1 MGSVREA
8 RGCTEGKRVL
18 IACAMI
24 EDELRAAFDATGA
37 TFDEIMWVE
46 RGFHRYPSRLKAE
59 LQRLIDVAE
68 RGGAD
73 CIVLAFGLCGGS
85 ADGLHSERAT
95 VVMPRFDDCV
105 NFMLETGHRCCR
117 GQARAG
123 VFYLTQGWSHDSD
136 QNPLAMRQDY
146 IERFGQKKA
155 DRLMEVMFGA
165 YRSVTLIENGC
176 YEPEAV
182 MPYAHGAA
190 EALGVGVNSV
200 EGSNVILEKLLSGDW
215 DDDILVREPGRG
227 VCLFDF
233 EYALN
238 R

>member
-1 MGSVREA
+1 MGYVRETPEHGA
-8 RGCTEGKRVL
+8 ERRVL
-18 IACAMI
+18 IACEMI

-46 RGFHRYPSRLKAE
+46 RGFHLHPSRLKAE

-85 ADGLHSERAT
+85 ADGLRSGRAT
-95 VVMPRFDDCV
+95 LVMPRFDDCV

-123 VFYLTQGWSHDSD
+123 VFYLTQGWSHDYD
-136 QNPLAMRQDY
+136 QNPFSMRQDY

-155 DRLMEVMFGA
+155 DRLMKAMFGA
-165 YRSVTLIENGC
+165 YEAVTLIENGC

-182 MPYAHGAA
+182 MPYAHEAA

-227 VCLFDF
+227 VCLLDF
-233 EYALN
+233 EYALK